1 MNFISTRDKN
11 VKVSLSEAMQSG
23 LAPDGGLFV
32 PERFPKVD
40 WQNFDENISYAGFA
54 ANILR
59 EFFKGDELEDS
70 LDKICQNA
78 FTFPV
83 PVKRLDE
90 NTSILELFHGPT
102 LSFKDFGARFLA
114 NCLGFIN
121 SDKPFTILVA
131 TSGDTGSAVA
141 AAFHGK
147 SRTRVIVM
155 FPKDKISERQEKQI
169 TCWGDNIQ
177 AVEVEGVFDDCQA
190 LVKEAFKTSWWM
202 DKTKLNTSNSIN
214 IGRLLPQSVYYAYTS
229 WRNYL
234 KTGKKANY
242 IIPSGNIG
250 NITAAFWAKQMG
262 FPIDE
267 ISMSLNANDTVIDY
281 LKTGEFNP
289 RASVETL
296 ANAMDV
302 GNPSNFERLLY
313 LSGNYENFKNNVKA
327 TCVSDPEIKN
337 EIEQVYNQYNEVICP
352 HTATGFVARKQSDS
366 SKDYII
372 VATAHPAKFESVIEP
387 VLGIEVAPTEALQQL
402 LDKEQHKVAIN
413 KSMDELCK
421 VYLKAFDKM

>member
-1 MNFISTRDKN
+1 MNFISTRDKDI
-11 VKVSLSEAMQSG
+11 KVSLSEAMQSG

-32 PERFPKVD
+32 PERFPTVG
-40 WQNFDENISYAGFA
+40 WQNFDKDIGYAEFA
-54 ANILR
+54 ANTLR
-59 EFFKGDELEDS
+59 EFFKGDELESS
-70 LDKICQNA
+70 LDNICENA
-78 FTFPV
+78 FTFAV
-83 PVKRLDE
+83 PLKRLDD
-90 NTSILELFHGPT
+90 NTSVLELFHGPT

-114 NCLGFIN
+114 NCLSSID

-147 SRTRVIVM
+147 SNIRVVVM
-155 FPKDKISERQEKQI
+155 FPQGKISKRQEKQI

-177 AVEVEGVFDDCQA
+177 AVEVEGVFDDCQT
-190 LVKEAFKTSWWM
+190 LVKEAFKTSWWT

-214 IGRLLPQSVYYAYTS
+214 IGRLLPQSTYYAYTS
-229 WRNYL
+229 WQYYL

-242 IIPSGNIG
+242 IVPSGNIG

-281 LKTGEFNP
+281 LNTGEFNP

-313 LSGNYENFKNNVKA
+313 LLGNYENFKNNVKA
-327 TCVSDPEIKN
+327 TCVSDSEIKD
-337 EIEQVYNQYNEVICP
+337 EIKQVYKQYNEVVCP

-366 SKDYII
+366 NKDYII

-387 VLGIEVAPTEALQQL
+387 VLDIEVAPTEALQQL
-402 LDKEQHKVAIN
+402 LDKEQHKVSID
-413 KSMDELCK
+413 KSMNELCE
-421 VYLKAFDKM
+421 VYSKAFDV

>member
-11 VKVSLSEAMQSG
+11 IKVSLSEAMQSG

-40 WQNFDENISYAGFA
+40 WQNFAKDITYAEFA
-54 ANILR
+54 ANTLR
-59 EFFKGDELEDS
+59 EFFKGDQLEAS
-70 LDKICQNA
+70 LDKICNNA
-78 FTFPV
+78 FTFDV
-83 PVKRLDE
+83 PVKRLDKT
-90 NTSILELFHGPT
+90 TSVLELFHGPT

-114 NCLGFIN
+114 NCLSSID
-121 SDKPFTILVA
+121 SEKPFTILVA

-147 SRTRVIVM
+147 GNIRVIVM
-155 FPKDKISERQEKQI
+155 FPKGKISKRQEKQI

-177 AVEVEGVFDDCQA
+177 AVEVEGVFDDCQS
-190 LVKEAFKTSWWM
+190 LVKEAFKTPWWTER
-202 DKTKLNTSNSIN
+202 TKLNTSNSIN
-214 IGRLLPQSVYYAYTS
+214 IGRLLPQSTYYAYTS
-229 WRNYL
+229 WQHYL
-234 KTGKKANY
+234 QTGEKANY
-242 IIPSGNIG
+242 IVPSGNIG

-262 FPIDE
+262 FPIGE

-281 LKTGEFNP
+281 LNTGEFNP

-313 LSGNYENFKNNVKA
+313 LLGNYENFKANVKA
-327 TCVSDPEIKN
+327 ICVSDFEIIEEIK
-337 EIEQVYNQYNEVICP
+337 QVYRQYNEVVCP
-352 HTATGFVARKQSDS
+352 HTATGFVAKNQLDAN
-366 SKDYII
+366 KDYII

-387 VLGIEVAPTEALQQL
+387 VLDIQVPATPALQKL

-413 KSMDELCK
+413 KSMDELCE
-421 VYLKAFDKM
+421 VYTRAFEA

>member
-11 VKVSLSEAMQSG
+11 IKVSLSEAMQSG

-32 PERFPKVD
+32 PERFPTVD
-40 WQNFDENISYAGFA
+40 WQNFDENISYAEFA
-54 ANILR
+54 ANTLR
-59 EFFKGDELEDS
+59 EFFEGDELETS

-78 FTFPV
+78 FTFDV
-83 PVKRLDE
+83 PVKKLDK
-90 NTSILELFHGPT
+90 NTSVLELFHGPT

-114 NCLGFIN
+114 NCLSSIS

-147 SRTRVIVM
+147 SNIRVVVM
-155 FPKDKISERQEKQI
+155 FPKDKISKRQEKQI

-190 LVKEAFKTSWWM
+190 LVKEAFKTSWWT

-214 IGRLLPQSVYYAYTS
+214 IGRLLPQSTYYAYTS
-229 WRNYL
+229 WQYYL
-234 KTGKKANY
+234 QTGKKANY
-242 IIPSGNIG
+242 IVPSGNIG

-289 RASVETL
+289 RSSVETL

-313 LSGNYENFKNNVKA
+313 LLGDYKNFKNNVKA
-327 TCVSDPEIKN
+327 TCVSDAEIKD
-337 EIEQVYNQYNEVICP
+337 EIKQVYNQYNEIVCP
-352 HTATGFVARKQSDS
+352 HTATGFVARKQRDS
-366 SKDYII
+366 NKDYII

-387 VLGIEVAPTEALQQL
+387 ILDIEVAPTEALQKL
-402 LDKEQHKVAIN
+402 LDKEQHKVAID
-413 KSMDELCK
+413 KSMNELCE
-421 VYLKAFDKM
+421 VYSKSFNI

>member
-1 MNFISTRDKN
+1 MNFISTRDKDI
-11 VKVSLSEAMQSG
+11 KVSLSEAMQSG

-32 PERFPKVD
+32 PERFPTVD
-40 WQNFDENISYAGFA
+40 WQNFYKHISYAKFA
-54 ANILR
+54 ANTLR
-59 EFFKGDELEDS
+59 EFFEGDELESS
-70 LDKICQNA
+70 LDKICKNA
-78 FTFPV
+78 FTFAV
-83 PVKRLDE
+83 PVKRLDD
-90 NTSILELFHGPT
+90 NTSVLELFHGPT

-114 NCLGFIN
+114 NCLSSID

-147 SRTRVIVM
+147 SNIRVVVM
-155 FPKDKISERQEKQI
+155 FPKDKISKRQEKQI

-177 AVEVEGVFDDCQA
+177 AVEVEGVFDDCQS
-190 LVKEAFKTSWWM
+190 LVKEAFKTSWWT

-214 IGRLLPQSVYYAYTS
+214 IGRLLPQSTYYAYTS
-229 WRNYL
+229 WQYYL

-242 IIPSGNIG
+242 IVPSGNIG

-267 ISMSLNANDTVIDY
+267 ISMSLNANDTVTDY

-289 RASVETL
+289 RASIETL

-313 LSGNYENFKNNVKA
+313 LLGNYENFKNNVKA
-327 TCVSDPEIKN
+327 RCVSDTEIKD
-337 EIEQVYNQYNEVICP
+337 EIKQVYKQYNEVVCP
-352 HTATGFVARKQSDS
+352 HTATGFVSRKQSDS
-366 SKDYII
+366 NKDYII

-387 VLGIEVAPTEALQQL
+387 VLDIEVAPTEALQQL
-402 LDKEQHKVAIN
+402 LDKEQHKVSID
-413 KSMDELCK
+413 KSMNDLCE
-421 VYLKAFDKM
+421 VYSKAFNV